1 MSSVELI
8 VYSYWFFM
16 VGPICWVDRI
26 SAYVD
31 CTSTV
36 RRGQYLHKFTDVTCV
51 T

>member
-16 VGPICWVDRI
+16 VGPICRVGRI

-36 RRGQYLHKFTDVTCV
+36 RRGQYLPKFQYVICAT
-51 T
+51 